1 MSVEINE
8 AFFDELGNSPAVVA
22 VCEQVAETILAKA
35 VAGAR
40 GMSKTDAYAESLHI
54 ERAHRSGRVVFL
66 VVSDDPGALAIE
78 ARTGNLARA
87 SRG

>member
-8 AFFDELGNSPAVVA
+8 AFFEELGHNPGVVA

-40 GMSKTDAYAESLHI
+40 AMSDTDAYAESLHI
-54 ERAHRSGRVVFL
+54 ERAERSGRVVFL

-78 ARTGNLARA
+78 ARTGNLAKATR
-87 SRG
+87 